1 MNTTFYCT
9 IHVNLCNLKS
19 FKIKPIVFETLVSVS
34 ILLLQLLSRVV
45 TPCTAVTGVHGVT
58 VTDG

>member
-1 MNTTFYCT
+1 MNATFYCT
-9 IHVNLCNLKS
+9 SI
-19 FKIKPIVFETLVSVS
+19 KIKPIVFETLVSVS

-45 TPCTAVTGVHGVT
+45 TPCAAVIGVHVVT